1 MDNEIKNCKTLKE
14 LEVLWKEAH
23 KNEDDYKCDFGN
35 VDKASFCP
43 DGIVDEDSFSNK
55 EKILFIAKESNCGRN
70 NTENLIDIHSV
81 NFWLKDCVNGTGKS
95 SPFSDRLAMMAN
107 AYYENN
113 YVFKKEQKE
122 NYNNLRYTALINLN
136 KRGGYSYCNH
146 QTLTDY
152 VKKYCKYIAK
162 QIELIAPDLIICCS
176 YIVYALF
183 VSYIKEHL
191 SNDINVI
198 TVFHPSYHYIS
209 DKNYLKTFECAI
221 LGKPYHVAKK
231 AEAPNI
237 KRKKGVIINTNMRY
251 ESLDVINEM
260 LDDSN
265 SYIRVYDTGKSKKFN
280 VLKNMQI
287 GDYVFYYHNA
297 VGIIAVGKITDQI
310 FEYPEINLIERSI
323 EMEIKPVITADNQ
336 YIGCPVNSEFREK
349 IKSDKGKDFWKN
361 RTDIRPYLWDDE
373 IDKAIEHLE
382 NIICNK

>member
-1 MDNEIKNCKTLKE
+1 MDNKIKDCKTLKE
-14 LEVLWKEAH
+14 LEALWKEAH
-23 KNEDDYKCDFGN
+23 KNEDDYKCNFGN
-35 VDKASFCP
+35 IDKASFCP

-162 QIELIAPDLIICCS
+162 QIELIDPNLIVCCS

-221 LGKPYHVAKK
+221 LEKPYFVTKK
-231 AEAPNI
+231 AETPNI
-237 KRKKGVIINTNMRY
+237 KRRKGVIINTNMRY
-251 ESLDVINEM
+251 ESFDVINEM
-260 LDDSN
+260 LDET
-265 SYIRVYDTGKSKKFN
+265 YAKVRVFSTGQTRKFN
-280 VLKNMQI
+280 VLKNMHI
-287 GDYVFYYHNA
+287 GDHVFYYHNTI
-297 VGIIAVGKITDQI
+297 GIIAVGEITDQI
-310 FEYPEINLIERSI
+310 FEYPEINLIERPVKLRI
-323 EMEIKPVITADNQ
+323 NPVINAENQ

-361 RTDIRPYLWDDE
+361 RTDIRPYLWDKE
-373 IDKAIEHLE
+373 IDKAIEYLE